1 MPHHTTQTVGMI
13 SSYQGLNPCGADWLW
28 FQSPHPFGHWGN
40 IQLSARSPRPD
51 FLLLY
56 NFRHFP
62 KPPSKKR
69 WPFQQKKEEA
79 RYAQEQA
86 DFQAKL
92 RGVPKERRILLWR
105 EPPLAEIARQNQQ
118 VYRQAQEHCGY
129 VSGPDDAS
137 PNPNYMP
144 AIWYVNAS
152 FRDLNTLPPPKKTKP
167 CSWITSGINR
177 TENHRKRLAFLQQVQ
192 HSFVDVDVYGRDL
205 PDWCDNGGKLNNKLH
220 GVAPYYYNLA
230 IENYADNDW
239 YVSEK
244 LWDALLAW
252 CLPIYYGGPAVD
264 KLLPPG
270 SFLRLPSMDEKGLKY
285 IQEVIAT
292 PDAWYEAKDA
302 IAEARQIIL
311 HKLNLVAWLSDYV
324 EAH

>member
-1 MPHHTTQTVGMI
+1 M
-13 SSYQGLNPCGADWLW
+13 
-28 FQSPHPFGHWGN
+28 
-40 IQLSARSPRPD
+40 
-51 FLLLY
+51 
-56 NFRHFP
+56 
-62 KPPSKKR
+62 
-69 WPFQQKKEEA
+69 
-79 RYAQEQA
+79 
-86 DFQAKL
+86 
-92 RGVPKERRILLWR
+92 LWR
-105 EPPLAEIARQNQQ
+105 EPPLAEITTQNQR
-118 VYRQAQEHCGY
+118 VYAQSKEHCSY
-129 VSGPDDAS
+129 VSGPDDAA

-152 FRDLNTLPPPKKTKP
+152 FRDLDELPPPHKTKT

-177 TENHRKRLAFLQQVQ
+177 TENHRKRLAFLQQLQ
-192 HSFVDVDVYGRDL
+192 NSPADIDIYGRDL
-205 PDWCDNGGKLNNKLH
+205 PDWCTNGGKLNNKLH

-252 CLPIYYGGPAVD
+252 CLPIYYGGPAAD

-285 IQEVIAT
+285 IQDVIST
-292 PDAWYEAKDA
+292 PDAWYEAKEA

-311 HKLNLVAWLSDYV
+311 HKLNLFAWLSDYINNV
-324 EAH
+324 S